1 MVSTAR
7 VERDTIPSK
16 LARLLSSG
24 TVPVS
29 GLTAA
34 VERAHSDRARSG
46 SKRPIRAL
54 FLPHY
59 RGGSASKKDG
69 WLPPPY
75 ASGRISTSSNLIFR
89 WRWLRSIFKSSAV
102 REMFQ

>member
-54 FLPHY
+54 FLPLY
-59 RGGSASKKDG
+59 RGGSASIETIPAASPSPM
-69 WLPPPY
+69 LPG
-75 ASGRISTSSNLIFR
+75 ASPRQAT
-89 WRWLRSIFKSSAV
+89 
-102 REMFQ
+102 